1 MRRLLRCLTPLYIF
15 FLSTLSSL
23 LASEA
28 QSLANATPLK
38 EQKEIDSINQLSSS
52 DDSKV
57 GSAKSTNSA
66 NSELSG
72 IMVDRTSTMAGKTFY
87 RAFSQH
93 AMGNTIIGNAAITIQ
108 EQPDAR
114 WGSQIW
120 VMDESQIYFRTQLS
134 PRVSEAERAAEEAVQ
149 IVEEA
154 LLRQQIVSAPNSD
167 KDLGGDTLMTPKKQ

>member
-23 LASEA
+23 LASET
-28 QSLANATPLK
+28 QPLADAIPLK
-38 EQKEIDSINQLSSS
+38 EQKEIDSIKQLSSS

-57 GSAKSTNSA
+57 ESAKSTNS
-66 NSELSG
+66 ELSG
-72 IMVDRTSTMAGKTFY
+72 VMVDRTSTMAGKTFY

-114 WGSQIW
+114 WGSQVW

-134 PRVSEAERAAEEAVQ
+134 PRVSEADRAAEEAVQ

-154 LLRQQIVSAPNSD
+154 LLRQQIVSAPNTN
-167 KDLGGDTLMTPKKQ
+167 KDLGGDTLMTPKQQ